1 MVVPLLQQHSVCT
14 RKNAQVVTNLQQI
27 CSNAVPTTCH
37 QDTFAVLVPTWLVT
51 RIRSHCWFPSCSQVV
66 NALLRSCWLNRLVTS
81 CGSNN
86 LLLFQQLVIR
96 IRSHCWFPSCWQV
109 VTKLLTQHLVTS
121 CSNNLLLFQQL
132 VIVQQFINLS
142 TSCEW
147 QPCRFL
153 RVYLILSSFIKQ
165 PWINNNVMHE
175 PWLCKACLTY
185 ESNMQDMKQSKMT
198 QEDVRIDLRRKT
210 LSRPTSSCGVVV
222 TTLAFRAGK
231 PGFNPWWDLHS
242 SS

>member
-1 MVVPLLQQHSVCT
+1 VQYFYVWFRSTVLKKRFTQVFPFSRQILFGYLKVLFKSMLYSILNNPWINLENHVIPLLLQHSVCT

-27 CSNAVPTTCH
+27 CSNA
-37 QDTFAVLVPTWLVT
+37 VPTWLVT

-81 CGSNN
+81 CG
-86 LLLFQQLVIR
+86 
-96 IRSHCWFPSCWQV
+96 
-109 VTKLLTQHLVTS
+109 
-121 CSNNLLLFQQL
+121 SNNLLLFQQL

-185 ESNMQDMKQSKMT
+185 ESNRTWNKA
-198 QEDVRIDLRRKT
+198 RWHRRM
-210 LSRPTSSCGVVV
+210 LG
-222 TTLAFRAGK
+222 
-231 PGFNPWWDLHS
+231 
-242 SS
+242 